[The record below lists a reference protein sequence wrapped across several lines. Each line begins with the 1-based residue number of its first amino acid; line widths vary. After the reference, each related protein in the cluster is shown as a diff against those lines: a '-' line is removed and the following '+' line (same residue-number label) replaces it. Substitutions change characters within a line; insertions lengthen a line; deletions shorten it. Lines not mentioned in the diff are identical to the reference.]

1 MFRPILSHGAFM
13 PTPRHLLVPTL
24 ALAASL
30 AALPPARADEER
42 APRSVTVSATATV
55 TAEPDLAHVTAGV
68 TSEADSAREAL
79 DRNTEAMAL
88 VIAGLKAGGID
99 AKDIAT
105 SSFNV
110 HPRYSN
116 PPEGAAPAI
125 TGYRVSNQVHVTVRE
140 LARVG
145 DILDRLVGL
154 GANEMG
160 GLSFEVSKAET
171 LRDEARRQAMAN
183 ALRRARLFAE
193 AAGASV
199 GEVLWISEDV
209 STPPVRPVPMARAA
223 RAEMVPVEPGTQ
235 ELEARV
241 TASWAL
247 Q

>member
-1 MFRPILSHGAFM
+1 M
-13 PTPRHLLVPTL
+13 PTPRHRYLLVSIV

-30 AALPPARADEER
+30 TALARARADEER
-42 APRSVTVSATATV
+42 PQRSVTVSASATV
-55 TAEPDLAHVTAGV
+55 TAEPDIAHVTAGV
-68 TSEADSAREAL
+68 TSEADTAREAL
-79 DRNTEAMAL
+79 DRNTEAMARAL
-88 VIAGLKAGGID
+88 AGLKAAGIE

-105 SSFNV
+105 SSFTVN
-110 HPRYSN
+110 PRYSS
-116 PPEGAAPAI
+116 PREGAAPAI

-145 DILDRLVGL
+145 EILDRLVSL

-160 GLSFEVSKAET
+160 GLSFAVSKAET
-171 LRDEARRQAMAN
+171 LRDEARREAMAN

-199 GEVLWISEDV
+199 GEVLSISEEV
-209 STPPVRPVPMARAA
+209 STPPMPPVPMARAA

-241 TASWAL
+241 TATWAL
-247 Q
+247 K

>member
-1 MFRPILSHGAFM
+1 
-13 PTPRHLLVPTL
+13 
-24 ALAASL
+24 
-30 AALPPARADEER
+30 
-42 APRSVTVSATATV
+42 
-55 TAEPDLAHVTAGV
+55 
-68 TSEADSAREAL
+68 
-79 DRNTEAMAL
+79 
-88 VIAGLKAGGID
+88 
-99 AKDIAT
+99 
-105 SSFNV
+105 
-110 HPRYSN
+110 
-116 PPEGAAPAI
+116 
-125 TGYRVSNQVHVTVRE
+125 
-140 LARVG
+140 VG

-209 STPPVRPVPMARAA
+209 STPPIRPVPMARAA

-247 Q
+247 K